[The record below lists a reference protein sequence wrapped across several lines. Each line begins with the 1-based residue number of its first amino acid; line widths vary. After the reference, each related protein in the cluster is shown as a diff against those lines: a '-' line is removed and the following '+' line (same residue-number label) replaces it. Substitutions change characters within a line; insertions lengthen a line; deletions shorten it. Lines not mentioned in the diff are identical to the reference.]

1 MNFLSKAKT
10 LENLNGKIQ
19 FSNVLPIFVFTI
31 NQYKKNKTFILEEI
45 QKKFSSDKIII
56 RSSAIN
62 EDTLLTSNAGH
73 FDSILNVNLNNKK
86 EILDA
91 IDKVVS
97 SIEGNSNNEVFVQP
111 MLLNMSKCGVAF
123 TADLDTLSPYYIIN
137 FDETGSPDS
146 VTSGL
151 AGEFK
156 TFIQLKN
163 AELPKTSSIIKKLI
177 IAFEELEKLFN
188 NNYLDIEFGVNEKN
202 EIFIFQVRPIVT
214 NDKVNY
220 YNLSIKEALFKVE
233 KKLQKLRAPHPNL
246 YGENAIFGVMPDWNP
261 AEIIGIRPKRLSLSL
276 YKEFITDSI
285 WAFQRDNYG
294 YRNLRS
300 HPLLVSFLGVPYI
313 DVRVDFNSFV
323 PKELSEKTAKKLVE
337 FYLKKLSETPSYHDK
352 IEFKI
357 VHSCYYFNLS
367 EKLKELL
374 KSGFTK
380 KEVKEIE
387 TSLVNL
393 TDEIINP
400 RFGHFKKDLDKI
412 EELVNKKNTIINSNL
427 SKIDKI
433 YWLTEYCKRYGTL
446 PFAGIAR
453 AAFISTQILKSLV
466 DINVLNKKEYNDF
479 LKSLK
484 TITSEMGDDL
494 NKLVYSK
501 ITKKNFLKKYG
512 HLRPGTYDILSPRY
526 DESFDNYFGETK
538 AKKSIT
544 RDFSFSK
551 SIITEIDDVLEIGKL
566 KISSSDLIKFIKDSI
581 EGREHAKFVFTSCL
595 SEILKLVESLGESA
609 EKSKEEMAHVDFRTI
624 LNLYQD
630 LDHQFLNEIFNADI
644 SKYKKLYE
652 YTQAV
657 KLPSLILQP
666 NDVYAYCLQ
675 LEEPNFVSLNK
686 IQSKVILEDNL
697 SAENLE
703 NNIILIQSA
712 DPGYDY
718 LFSKK
723 IGGLITQYGGAN
735 SHMAVRCAELGI
747 PAVIGAGEQNFKLW
761 SNSKVLEID
770 SVNKMV
776 KMIS

>member
-19 FSNVLPIFVFTI
+19 CSNVLPIFVFTI

-163 AELPKTSSIIKKLI
+163 AELPNTSSIIKKLI
-177 IAFEELEKLFN
+177 IAFKELEKLFN

-202 EIFIFQVRPIVT
+202 EIFIFQVRPIVI

-220 YNLSIKEALFKVE
+220 YNLFIKEALFKVE
-233 KKLQKLRAPHPNL
+233 KKLEKLRAPHPNL

-276 YKEFITDSI
+276 YKEFITDNI

-300 HPLLVSFLGVPYI
+300 HPLLVSFLGVPYV

-323 PKELSEKTAKKLVE
+323 PKKLSEKTAKKLVE

-387 TSLVNL
+387 TSLVDL
-393 TDEIINP
+393 TNEIINP
-400 RFGHFKKDLDKI
+400 KFGHFKKDLDKI
-412 EELVNKKNTIINSNL
+412 EELVNKKDTIINSNL
-427 SKIDKI
+427 SIIDKI

-466 DINVLNKKEYNDF
+466 HINVLNKKEYNDF
-479 LKSLK
+479 LRSLK
-484 TITSEMGDDL
+484 TITSKMGDDL
-494 NKLVYSK
+494 NKLVSSK
-501 ITKKNFLKKYG
+501 ITKKTFLKKYG

-544 RDFSFSK
+544 IDFSFSK
-551 SIITEIDDVLEIGKL
+551 SIITEIDDVLKFSKL
-566 KISSSDLIKFIKDSI
+566 KISSSDLLKFIKDSI

-595 SEILKLVESLGESA
+595 SEILKLVGSLGESA
-609 EKSKEEMAHVDFRTI
+609 GKSKEEMAHVDFCTI

-630 LDHQFLNEIFNADI
+630 LDHQFLNQVFDADI
-644 SKYKKLYE
+644 IKFKKLYE

-666 NDVYAYCLQ
+666 NDVYAYYLQ
-675 LEEPNFVSLNK
+675 FEEPNFVSLNK

-747 PAVIGAGEQNFKLW
+747 PAVIGAGEQNFNLW

>member
-1 MNFLSKAKT
+1 MNFCSKAKT
-10 LENLNGKIQ
+10 IENLNGQIQ
-19 FSNVLPIFVFTI
+19 FSNVLPILVFTI
-31 NQYKKNKTFILEEI
+31 NQYKKNKTSVLEEI
-45 QKKFSSDKIII
+45 QKKFSSDKLII

-73 FDSILNVNLNNKK
+73 FDSILNVNLKNKK
-86 EILDA
+86 ELLDA

-97 SIEGNSNNEVFVQP
+97 SIEGNFNNEVFVQP

-137 FDETGSPDS
+137 FDETGSPNA
-146 VTSGL
+146 VTSGN
-151 AGEFK
+151 AGKFK

-163 AELPKTSSIIKKLI
+163 AELPNTISIIKKLI
-177 IAFEELEKLFN
+177 IAFKELEKLFN
-188 NNYLDIEFGVNEKN
+188 NNYLDIEFGVNDKN
-202 EIFIFQVRPIVT
+202 EIFIFQVRPIVI

-233 KKLQKLRAPHPNL
+233 KKLEKLRAPHPNL

-276 YKEFITDSI
+276 YKEFITDNI

-323 PKELSEKTAKKLVE
+323 PKNLSENTAKKLVE
-337 FYLKKLSETPSYHDK
+337 FYLNKLSKTPSYHDK

-367 EKLKELL
+367 EKLNELFE
-374 KSGFTK
+374 SGFTK
-380 KEVKEIE
+380 KELKEIE

-393 TDEIINP
+393 TNEIINP
-400 RFGHFKKDLDKI
+400 RFGHFKKDLYKI
-412 EELVNKKNTIINSNL
+412 EELVKKKNSVLTSKL

-479 LKSLK
+479 LRSLK

-494 NKLVYSK
+494 NKLVSNK
-501 ITKKNFLKKYG
+501 MTKNNFLDKYG

-526 DESFDNYFGETK
+526 DESFDSYFSG
-538 AKKSIT
+538 AKEKEPISRI
-544 RDFSFSK
+544 FSFSK
-551 SIITEIDDVLEIGKL
+551 SIIAKLDDILETSNL

-595 SEILKLVESLGESA
+595 SEILRLVESLGESA

-652 YTQAV
+652 FTQAV
-657 KLPSLILQP
+657 KLPSLILEP
-666 NDVYAYCLQ
+666 NDVYAYYLQ
-675 LEEPNFVSLNK
+675 LEEPNFISLNK

-703 NNIILIQSA
+703 NKIILIQSA

>member
-233 KKLQKLRAPHPNL
+233 KKLEKLRAPHPNL

>member
-1 MNFLSKAKT
+1 MNFFSKAKT
-10 LENLNGKIQ
+10 IENLNGKIQ
-19 FSNVLPIFVFTI
+19 FSNVLPIIIFTI
-31 NQYKKNKTFILEEI
+31 NQYKKNKTSVLEEI
-45 QKKFSSDKIII
+45 QKKFSSDKLII

-86 EILDA
+86 EILVA

-97 SIEGNSNNEVFVQP
+97 SIKGNSNNEVFVQP
-111 MLLNMSKCGVAF
+111 MLQNMSKCGVAF

-137 FDETGSPDS
+137 FDETGSPDA

-163 AELPKTSSIIKKLI
+163 AELSNTPSIIKKLI
-177 IAFEELEKLFN
+177 IAFKELEKLFN

-202 EIFIFQVRPIVT
+202 EIFIFQVRPIVI

-276 YKEFITDSI
+276 YKEFITDNI

-313 DVRVDFNSFV
+313 DVRVDFNSFI
-323 PKELSEKTAKKLVE
+323 PKNLSENTAKKLVE
-337 FYLKKLSETPSYHDK
+337 FCLNKLSETPSYHDK

-367 EKLKELL
+367 EKLNELIE
-374 KSGFTK
+374 SGFTN

-387 TSLVNL
+387 TSLVDL
-393 TDEIINP
+393 TNEIINP
-400 RFGHFKKDLDKI
+400 KFGHFKKDIEKI
-412 EELVNKKNTIINSNL
+412 EELVNKKDTIINSNL

-466 DINVLNKKEYNDF
+466 DIKVINRDEYNDF

-494 NKLVYSK
+494 NKLVSSK
-501 ITKKNFLKKYG
+501 ITKKNFLEKYG

-526 DESFDNYFGETK
+526 DESFDSYFSGAK
-538 AKKSIT
+538 AKEPISRT
-544 RDFSFSK
+544 FSFSK
-551 SIITEIDDVLEIGKL
+551 SIITKLDYVLETSKL

-595 SEILKLVESLGESA
+595 SEILRLVESLGESA
-609 EKSKEEMAHVDFRTI
+609 GKSKEEMAHVDFRTI

-630 LDHQFLNEIFNADI
+630 LDHQFLNQVFDADI
-644 SKYKKLYE
+644 IKFKKLYE

-657 KLPSLILQP
+657 KLPSLILEP
-666 NDVYAYCLQ
+666 NDVYAYYLQ
-675 LEEPNFVSLNK
+675 LEEPNFISLNK

-697 SAENLE
+697 SSENLE

-712 DPGYDY
+712 DPGFDY

-770 SVNKMV
+770 SANKMV

>member
-10 LENLNGKIQ
+10 IENLNGKLQ
-19 FSNVLPIFVFTI
+19 FSNVLPIIIFTI
-31 NQYKKNKTFILEEI
+31 DQYKKNKTSVLEEI
-45 QKKFSSDKIII
+45 QKKFSSDKLII

-62 EDTLLTSNAGH
+62 EDTVLTSNAGH

-86 EILDA
+86 EILDS

-137 FDETGSPDS
+137 FDETGSPDA
-146 VTSGL
+146 VTSGT
-151 AGEFK
+151 AGKFK

-163 AELPKTSSIIKKLI
+163 TELPNTSSIIKKLI
-177 IAFEELEKLFN
+177 IAFKELENLFN
-188 NNYLDIEFGVNEKN
+188 NNYLDIEFGVNDKN
-202 EIFIFQVRPIVT
+202 EIFIFQVRPIVI

-233 KKLQKLRAPHPNL
+233 KKLEKLRAPHPNL

-276 YKEFITDSI
+276 YKEFITDNI

-323 PKELSEKTAKKLVE
+323 PKNLSENTAKKLVE
-337 FYLKKLSETPSYHDK
+337 FYLNKLSKTPSYHDK

-367 EKLKELL
+367 EKLNELFE
-374 KSGFTK
+374 SGFTK

-393 TDEIINP
+393 TNEIINP

-412 EELVNKKNTIINSNL
+412 EELVKKKNSVLTSKL

-479 LKSLK
+479 LRSLK

-494 NKLVYSK
+494 NKLVSSK
-501 ITKKNFLKKYG
+501 ITQKNFLDKYG

-526 DESFDNYFGETK
+526 DESFDSYFSG
-538 AKKSIT
+538 AKEKEPVSRI
-544 RDFSFSK
+544 FSFSK
-551 SIITEIDDVLEIGKL
+551 SIIAKLDDVLETSNL

-595 SEILKLVESLGESA
+595 SEILRLVESLGESA

-652 YTQAV
+652 FTQAV
-657 KLPSLILQP
+657 KLPSLILEP
-666 NDVYAYCLQ
+666 NDVYAYYLQ
-675 LEEPNFVSLNK
+675 LEEPNFISLNK

-703 NNIILIQSA
+703 NKIILIQSA

>member
-1 MNFLSKAKT
+1 LNFCSKAKT
-10 LENLNGKIQ
+10 IENLNGQIQ
-19 FSNVLPIFVFTI
+19 FSNVLPILVFTI
-31 NQYKKNKTFILEEI
+31 NQYKKNKTSVLEEI
-45 QKKFSSDKIII
+45 QKKFSSDKLII

-73 FDSILNVNLNNKK
+73 FDSILNVNLKNKK
-86 EILDA
+86 ELLDA

-97 SIEGNSNNEVFVQP
+97 SIEGNFNNEVFVQP

-137 FDETGSPDS
+137 FDETGSPNA
-146 VTSGL
+146 VTSGN
-151 AGEFK
+151 AGKFK

-163 AELPKTSSIIKKLI
+163 AELPNTISIIKKLI
-177 IAFEELEKLFN
+177 IAFKELEKLFN
-188 NNYLDIEFGVNEKN
+188 NNYLDIEFGVNDKN
-202 EIFIFQVRPIVT
+202 EIFIFQVRPIVI

-233 KKLQKLRAPHPNL
+233 KKLEKLRAPHPNL

-276 YKEFITDSI
+276 YKEFITDNI

-323 PKELSEKTAKKLVE
+323 PKNLSENTAKKLVE
-337 FYLKKLSETPSYHDK
+337 FYLNKLSKTPSYHDK

-367 EKLKELL
+367 EKLNELFE
-374 KSGFTK
+374 SGFTK
-380 KEVKEIE
+380 KELKEIE

-393 TDEIINP
+393 TNEIINP
-400 RFGHFKKDLDKI
+400 RFGHFKKDLYKI
-412 EELVNKKNTIINSNL
+412 EELVKKKNSVLTSKL

-479 LKSLK
+479 LRSLK

-494 NKLVYSK
+494 NKLVSNK
-501 ITKKNFLKKYG
+501 MTKNNFLDKYG

-526 DESFDNYFGETK
+526 DESFDSYFSG
-538 AKKSIT
+538 AKEKEPISRI
-544 RDFSFSK
+544 FSFSK
-551 SIITEIDDVLEIGKL
+551 SIIAKLDDILETSNL

-595 SEILKLVESLGESA
+595 SEILRLVESLGESA

-652 YTQAV
+652 FTQAV
-657 KLPSLILQP
+657 KLPSLILEP
-666 NDVYAYCLQ
+666 NDVYAYYLQ
-675 LEEPNFVSLNK
+675 LEEPNFISLNK

-703 NNIILIQSA
+703 NKIILIQSA

>member
-1 MNFLSKAKT
+1 MNFFSKAKT
-10 LENLNGKIQ
+10 IENLYGKLQ
-19 FSNVLPIFVFTI
+19 CSNVLPIFVFTI
-31 NQYKKNKTFILEEI
+31 NQYKKNKTSVLEEI
-45 QKKFSSDKIII
+45 QKKFSSDKLII

-62 EDTLLTSNAGH
+62 EDTILTSNAGH

-137 FDETGSPDS
+137 FDETGSPDA

-163 AELPKTSSIIKKLI
+163 AELSKTSSIIKKLI
-177 IAFEELEKLFN
+177 IAFKELEKLFN

-202 EIFIFQVRPIVT
+202 EIFIFQVRPIVI

-261 AEIIGIRPKRLSLSL
+261 AEIIGVSPKRLSLSL
-276 YKEFITDSI
+276 YKEFITDNI

-300 HPLLVSFLGVPYI
+300 HPLLISFLGVPYI

-323 PKELSEKTAKKLVE
+323 PKNLSENTAKKLVE

-367 EKLKELL
+367 KKLNELIE
-374 KSGFTK
+374 SGFTK

-387 TSLVNL
+387 TSLVNI
-393 TDEIINP
+393 TNEIINP

-412 EELVNKKNTIINSNL
+412 EELVKKKAAIINSNL

-494 NKLVYSK
+494 NKLVSSK
-501 ITKKNFLKKYG
+501 ITKKNFLDKYG

-526 DESFDNYFGETK
+526 DESFDSYFGETK
-538 AKKSIT
+538 AKNLNT
-544 RDFSFSK
+544 RKFSFSK
-551 SIITEIDDVLEIGKL
+551 SIITKIDDVLEISKL

-595 SEILKLVESLGESA
+595 SEILRLVESLGESA

-652 YTQAV
+652 FTQAV
-657 KLPSLILQP
+657 KLPSLILEP
-666 NDVYAYCLQ
+666 NDVYAYYLQ
-675 LEEPNFVSLNK
+675 LEEPNFISLNK

-697 SAENLE
+697 SVENLE

-718 LFSKK
+718 LFSRK

>member
-1 MNFLSKAKT
+1 
-10 LENLNGKIQ
+10 
-19 FSNVLPIFVFTI
+19 
-31 NQYKKNKTFILEEI
+31 
-45 QKKFSSDKIII
+45 
-56 RSSAIN
+56 
-62 EDTLLTSNAGH
+62 
-73 FDSILNVNLNNKK
+73 
-86 EILDA
+86 
-91 IDKVVS
+91 
-97 SIEGNSNNEVFVQP
+97 

-137 FDETGSPDS
+137 FDETGSPDA
-146 VTSGL
+146 VTSG
-151 AGEFK
+151 AEGKFK
-156 TFIQLKN
+156 TYIQLKN
-163 AELPKTSSIIKKLI
+163 TELPNTSSVIKKLI
-177 IAFEELEKLFN
+177 IAFKELEKLFN
-188 NNYLDIEFGVNEKN
+188 NNYLDIEFGVNDKN
-202 EIFIFQVRPIVT
+202 EIFIFQVRPIVI

-233 KKLQKLRAPHPNL
+233 KKIEKLSAPHPNL
-246 YGENAIFGVMPDWNP
+246 YGENTIFGVMADWNP

-276 YKEFITDSI
+276 YKEFITDNI

-313 DVRVDFNSFV
+313 DIRVDFNSFV
-323 PKELSEKTAKKLVE
+323 PKNLSENTAKKLVE

-357 VHSCYYFNLS
+357 VHSCYYFNLR
-367 EKLKELL
+367 EKLNELIER
-374 KSGFTK
+374 GFTK
-380 KEVKEIE
+380 KEVEEIE
-387 TSLVNL
+387 TSLINL
-393 TDEIINP
+393 TNEIINP
-400 RFGHFKKDLDKI
+400 KFGHFKKDLEKI
-412 EELVNKKNTIINSNL
+412 EELVKKKNAIINSNL
-427 SKIDKI
+427 SKIDKL

-466 DINVLNKKEYNDF
+466 DINVLNKKEYNGF

-494 NKLVYSK
+494 NKLVSRK
-501 ITKKNFLKKYG
+501 ITQKNFLEKYG

-526 DESFDNYFGETK
+526 DENFDSYFSGAKT
-538 AKKSIT
+538 KKSKT
-544 RDFSFSK
+544 RKFSLPKSFISK
-551 SIITEIDDVLEIGKL
+551 IDNILGVSRL
-566 KISSSDLIKFIKDSI
+566 KICSSDLIKFIKDSI

-595 SEILKLVESLGESA
+595 SEILRLVETLGESA
-609 EKSKEEMAHVDFRTI
+609 GKSKEEMAHVDFRTI
-624 LNLYQD
+624 MNLYQD
-630 LDHQFLNEIFNADI
+630 LDHQFLNQVFDADI
-644 SKYKKLYE
+644 NKFKKLYE

-657 KLPSLILQP
+657 KLPSLILEP
-666 NDVYAYCLQ
+666 NNVYAYYLQ
-675 LEEPNFVSLNK
+675 IEEPNFISLNK
-686 IQSKVILEDNL
+686 IQSEVILEDSLN
-697 SAENLE
+697 AENIE

-770 SVNKMV
+770 SVNKVV
-776 KMIS
+776 KIIS